1 MRKTLRNT
9 ARGYQRFKS
18 YSLKLQ
24 DSRDNNMNNLTE
36 SDLKRIGNLC
46 LNHAEELSESGQH
59 ELATDYLKFGTAIL
73 EEKYRRF
80 G

>member
-1 MRKTLRNT
+1 
-9 ARGYQRFKS
+9 
-18 YSLKLQ
+18 
-24 DSRDNNMNNLTE
+24 MNNLTE
-36 SDLKRIGNLC
+36 SDLKRIANLC

-59 ELATDYLKFGTAIL
+59 ELATDYLQFGTAIL

>member
-1 MRKTLRNT
+1 
-9 ARGYQRFKS
+9 
-18 YSLKLQ
+18 
-24 DSRDNNMNNLTE
+24 MNNLTE
-36 SDLKRIGNLC
+36 SDLKRIANLC

-59 ELATDYLKFGTAIL
+59 ELAADYLKFGTAIL